1 MPVRRAIIS
10 APTDGVVGL
19 TLVII
24 RRLPVFRHHRPAI
37 IRRRTV
43 IRHRLLVIC
52 RHPVTTARRPED
64 RHRPATRR
72 RADRPALRRLPRA
85 SRYRRHRIRSCSPN
99 GFVFAKTI

>member
-37 IRRRTV
+37 IRRRPA

-52 RHPVTTARRPED
+52 RHRGT
-64 RHRPATRR
+64 ATRR

>member
-37 IRRRTV
+37 IRRPAMVRLRLATAPRRRRT
-43 IRHRLLVIC
+43 IAMARHR
-52 RHPVTTARRPED
+52 
-64 RHRPATRR
+64 
-72 RADRPALRRLPRA
+72 RLA
-85 SRYRRHRIRSCSPN
+85 MVRRHIVR
-99 GFVFAKTI
+99 G